1 MCPHKFLQHYYYYR
15 IEIKLNKQHK
25 DEGNRKVRQF
35 IFISD
40 ASIVKKKMI
49 SWYLVCLIWAKIHFF
64 KYLRLN

>member
-40 ASIVKKKMI
+40 ASIVKKK
-49 SWYLVCLIWAKIHFF
+49 
-64 KYLRLN
+64 